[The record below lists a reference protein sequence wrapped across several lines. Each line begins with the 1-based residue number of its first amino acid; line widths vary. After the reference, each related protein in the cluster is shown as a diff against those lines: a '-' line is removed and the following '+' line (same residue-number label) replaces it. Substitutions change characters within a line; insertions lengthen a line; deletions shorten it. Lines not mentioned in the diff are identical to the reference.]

1 MGLVKFAF
9 KDGQHAGL
17 SFGIAISSRYALKI
31 YNLFVESNVAGDA
44 ITKSYHVPYD
54 GCEIVSINLIC
65 SNTPE
70 HGDKQLYP
78 LVNFSLTQEGQ
89 FPIEIEGGYLGEQVA
104 RFDIPM
110 LEGKARDELLVT
122 YTLQKN
128 GIAIH
133 VKHVPSGK
141 ESDTFV
147 PFDPN
152 MAALST
158 DQFGIE
164 EEPTAASGNEEKLTK
179 GDGGSSEAPYA
190 FGIDMY
196 DGSSSRINHVLF
208 KGQKLPATSQKE
220 TFYPMLDNQAGI
232 GFSCYRSLA
241 TSNDVIVDVDDN
253 DGSVKEE
260 TNSIQA
266 ERLGQLFLPFPSGV
280 SKADYMEVTFT
291 HFGDKV
297 VAHIE
302 YPSMHAPAKDITIYF
317 DGRIEK

>member
-9 KDGQHAGL
+9 KDGQHVGL
-17 SFGIAISSRYALKI
+17 SFGIAVSSRYALKV
-31 YNLFVESNVAGDA
+31 YNLFIESNVAGDS

-54 GCEIVSINLIC
+54 GCEEVAINLIC

-78 LVNFSLTQEGQ
+78 LVNFNLTQDGQ
-89 FPIEIEGGYLGEQVA
+89 FPVEIEGGYLGEQVA
-104 RFDIPM
+104 RFIIPM
-110 LEGKARDELLVT
+110 FKGKARDELLVT

-128 GIAIH
+128 GIAVH
-133 VKHVPSGK
+133 VQHVSSGK
-141 ESDTFV
+141 QGDTFV

-152 MAALST
+152 MAALSA
-158 DQFGIE
+158 DLFGIE
-164 EEPTAASGNEEKLTK
+164 EESTAARGNEERLTK
-179 GDGGSSEAPYA
+179 GDGGALTEAPYA
-190 FGIDMY
+190 FGFNMY
-196 DGSSSRINHVLF
+196 DGHGTRINHVLF
-208 KGQKLPATSQKE
+208 KGQKLPAISEKE

-241 TSNDVIVDVDDN
+241 NNNDVIVLVDD

-260 TNSIQA
+260 TNSIEA
-266 ERLGQLFLPFPSGV
+266 KRLGKLFLPFPSGI

-291 HFGDKV
+291 NHGDKV
-297 VAHIE
+297 IAHIE

-317 DGRIEK
+317 DGRIE